1 MKKKKKS
8 TKFIIISTAQHM
20 VKHTGKSFVYLR
32 QEQGRNIHLE
42 RKGVG
47 ILSNEEE
54 YAIEVI

>member
-1 MKKKKKS
+1 
-8 TKFIIISTAQHM
+8 M